1 MFMLLFSFLFQA
13 SAAPIPATSTSALI
27 HAPAGIF
34 RSPLGF
40 SLHSGPTTWVQ
51 AAPPQQMQQL
61 ATLYKS
67 PILNKGVQA
76 ALTVRVDQLKEDST
90 LKTYV
95 KTWMKDYSRFGFDV
109 LAAKPIRVE
118 GQNGFLLDVLNRDAA
133 KQLRQVVFLKDR
145 VAVILTCRDHR
156 DNFEKSLGSCND
168 IIRTFKWNDDKETP
182 KVPQTKG

>member
-1 MFMLLFSFLFQA
+1 MLMLIFSFLLSAF
-13 SAAPIPATSTSALI
+13 AAPIPATSSSALI
-27 HAPAGIF
+27 HSPAGVF

-40 SLHSGPTTWVQ
+40 SLHAGPTTWVQ
-51 AAPPQQMQQL
+51 SAPPQQMQQL

-76 ALTVRVDQLKEDST
+76 ALTVRVDQLKDSAT

-95 KTWMKDYSRFGFDV
+95 KTWMKDYPRFGFDV

-118 GQNGFLLDVLNRDAA
+118 GQNGFLLDVINRDAA

-156 DNFEKSLGSCND
+156 DNFEKSVSSCND
-168 IIRTFKWNDDKETP
+168 IIRTFKWREDKEVP
-182 KVPQTKG
+182 KALQLKD

>member
-1 MFMLLFSFLFQA
+1 MLLLILSLSLNA
-13 SAAPIPATSTSALI
+13 WSAPAPATSTSALT
-27 HAPAGIF
+27 HQPPGVF

-40 SLHSGPTTWVQ
+40 SIHAGISSWVQ
-51 AAPPQQMQQL
+51 ATPPEHMQQL

-76 ALTVRVDQLKEDST
+76 ALTVRVDQLKTTST

-109 LAAKPIRVE
+109 LAAKPVRVE
-118 GQNGFLLDVLNRDAA
+118 GQNGFLLDVINRDAA

-156 DNFEKSLGSCND
+156 ESFEKSVGACND
-168 IIRTFKWNDDKETP
+168 IIRTFKWREDKEEP
-182 KVPQTKG
+182 KAQQAKN

>member
-1 MFMLLFSFLFQA
+1 MLMVIFSFILQA
-13 SAAPIPATSTSALI
+13 GAAPIPATSTSALTYS
-27 HAPAGIF
+27 PAGIF

-40 SLHSGPTTWVQ
+40 SLHSGPTAWVQ
-51 AAPPQQMQQL
+51 SAPPLQMQQL

-67 PILNKGVQA
+67 PFLNKGVQA
-76 ALTVRVDQLKEDST
+76 ALTVRVDQLKDSAT

-118 GQNGFLLDVLNRDAA
+118 GQNGFLLDVINRDAA
-133 KQLRQVVFLKDR
+133 KQLRQVVFLKER

-156 DNFEKSLGSCND
+156 DNFEKSVGSCND
-168 IIRTFKWNDDKETP
+168 IIRTFKWSDEKETP